1 MVFFSFN
8 VDFDFA
14 DMLHRWYMRY
24 MFITSRHKKHLTA
37 TKTNL

>member
-1 MVFFSFN
+1 MALFSFN

-24 MFITSRHKKHLTA
+24 MFITSRRKHLTA